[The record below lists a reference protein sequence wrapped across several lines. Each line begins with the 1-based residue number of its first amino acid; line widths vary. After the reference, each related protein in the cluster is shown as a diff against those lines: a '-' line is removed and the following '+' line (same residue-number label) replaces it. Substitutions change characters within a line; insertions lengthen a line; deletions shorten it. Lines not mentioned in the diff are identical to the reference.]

1 MISCILPRCDRNT
14 LAFAPA
20 ERGHYWSP
28 PSATSPLPS
37 IIILLQSAPLH
48 APAAQLAGRLA
59 FLPASLLKDA
69 RRSPI
74 SRCTAKDPPL
84 LTPAFSN
91 ISWFNPRAVEGGSGT
106 ARLQWL
112 VGLLRWSRAGYQS
125 AMTRKQ
131 TGQKKQRN
139 VGELILHLYPVYQ
152 CQHQGPIK
160 FVLLDFQIHHFFSSK
175 IRCNFFSKFLFLGFH
190 LLEFFL
196 FKPFWLK
203 KIDSE
208 SCYSAHKDG
217 RTRLCISVNILNG
230 FTRFSALTFHV

>member
-1 MISCILPRCDRNT
+1 M
-14 LAFAPA
+14 
-20 ERGHYWSP
+20 HYWSP

-37 IIILLQSAPLH
+37 IIILLQSAPPC

-74 SRCTAKDPPL
+74 SRCTAKDPLL

-139 VGELILHLYPVYQ
+139 VGELILHLYPVYFLPAP
-152 CQHQGPIK
+152 GPDE
-160 FVLLDFQIHHFFSSK
+160 FFFTLFPNSPFFFSK
-175 IRCNFFSKFLFLGFH
+175 ILFNFFSEFLSLGFH

-196 FKPFWLK
+196 FKRLLVQKNGFK
-203 KIDSE
+203 KSLQRTQGRAYKTR
-208 SCYSAHKDG
+208 YS
-217 RTRLCISVNILNG
+217 INILHG
-230 FTRFSALTFHV
+230 FTRFSALTFHVWNVCMWKTCRQNLQNSI